1 MTAKKI
7 RQKICEVKINVYI
20 CISKQDDA
28 ADSANQNVNNMKN
41 IKDGVALILIFA
53 AAIVGES
60 PLCAAG
66 FVAAAAVLQIDK
78 IDAALK
84 RDRSR
89 DGLTKNE

>member
-1 MTAKKI
+1 MTM
-7 RQKICEVKINVYI
+7 RQDV
-20 CISKQDDA
+20 
-28 ADSANQNVNNMKN
+28 
-41 IKDGVALILIFA
+41 KDGVSLVLIFA

-60 PLCAAG
+60 PLWAAG

>member
-1 MTAKKI
+1 MTME
-7 RQKICEVKINVYI
+7 RR
-20 CISKQDDA
+20 
-28 ADSANQNVNNMKN
+28 
-41 IKDGVALILIFA
+41 IKEGLSLVLIFA

-60 PLCAAG
+60 PLWAAG

>member
-1 MTAKKI
+1 MTME
-7 RQKICEVKINVYI
+7 RR
-20 CISKQDDA
+20 
-28 ADSANQNVNNMKN
+28 
-41 IKDGVALILIFA
+41 IKDGLSLSLVFC

-60 PLCAAG
+60 PLWAAG

>member
-1 MTAKKI
+1 MTME
-7 RQKICEVKINVYI
+7 RR
-20 CISKQDDA
+20 
-28 ADSANQNVNNMKN
+28 
-41 IKDGVALILIFA
+41 IKDGLSLVLVFC

-60 PLCAAG
+60 PLWAAG

>member
-1 MTAKKI
+1 M
-7 RQKICEVKINVYI
+7 RQDV
-20 CISKQDDA
+20 
-28 ADSANQNVNNMKN
+28 
-41 IKDGVALILIFA
+41 KDGVSLVLIFA

-60 PLCAAG
+60 PLWAAG

>member
-1 MTAKKI
+1 MTMIGK
-7 RQKICEVKINVYI
+7 
-20 CISKQDDA
+20 DDL
-28 ADSANQNVNNMKN
+28 SL
-41 IKDGVALILIFA
+41 ALVFC

-60 PLCAAG
+60 PLWAAG
-66 FVAAAAVLQIDK
+66 FVAAAGVLQLDK

>member
-1 MTAKKI
+1 MTME
-7 RQKICEVKINVYI
+7 RR
-20 CISKQDDA
+20 
-28 ADSANQNVNNMKN
+28 
-41 IKDGVALILIFA
+41 IKDGMSLVLVFC

-60 PLCAAG
+60 PLWAAG
-66 FVAAAAVLQIDK
+66 LVAAAGVLQIDK

>member
-1 MTAKKI
+1 MTME
-7 RQKICEVKINVYI
+7 RR
-20 CISKQDDA
+20 
-28 ADSANQNVNNMKN
+28 
-41 IKDGVALILIFA
+41 IKDGLSLVLIFA

-60 PLCAAG
+60 PLWAAG

-78 IDAALK
+78 IEAALK

>member
-1 MTAKKI
+1 MTME
-7 RQKICEVKINVYI
+7 RR
-20 CISKQDDA
+20 
-28 ADSANQNVNNMKN
+28 
-41 IKDGVALILIFA
+41 IKDGLSLVLIFA

-60 PLCAAG
+60 PLWAAG

>member
-1 MTAKKI
+1 M
-7 RQKICEVKINVYI
+7 RQDV
-20 CISKQDDA
+20 
-28 ADSANQNVNNMKN
+28 
-41 IKDGVALILIFA
+41 KDGVSLVLIFA

-60 PLCAAG
+60 PLWAAG
-66 FVAAAAVLQIDK
+66 FVVAALLLQIDK